1 MKKKFKVAMSRE
13 NISTSIDIVRTIVDL
28 MIDGDMPAV
37 DAVSN
42 VVAARALE
50 KYQDH
55 IRAAFSRAGVDLNP
69 GEVLTVDV
77 LLRVIREKSGLEVD
91 TLSAAGIYSAVDT
104 QLTSQLSSRLGVE
117 LPTVMGGVDVIKTAL
132 INAAKDAVSSGRA
145 TGFISAA
152 LIKRIRTIKTLGIDG
167 AKTEEERKKTMSRK
181 KQKKNRRKNREDRE

>member
-91 TLSAAGIYSAVDT
+91 TLSAAGIYSAVDA
-104 QLTSQLSSRLGVE
+104 QLTSQLSSRLGVA
-117 LPTVMGGVDVIKTAL
+117 LPSVMGGVDVIKTAL

-167 AKTEEERKKTMSRK
+167 AKTEEERKKTMARIY
-181 KQKKNRRKNREDRE
+181 QKRYRRKNREVWV

>member
-77 LLRVIREKSGLEVD
+77 LLRVIREKSGLEVY

-167 AKTEEERKKTMSRK
+167 AKTEEERKKTMSRIY
-181 KQKKNRRKNREDRE
+181 QKRYRRKNREVWV

>member
-91 TLSAAGIYSAVDT
+91 TLSAAGIYSAVDA

-167 AKTEEERKKTMSRK
+167 AKTEEERKKTMSRIY
-181 KQKKNRRKNREDRE
+181 QKRYRRKNREVWV

>member
-28 MIDGDMPAV
+28 MIDGEMPAV

-167 AKTEEERKKTMSRK
+167 AKTEEERKKTTSRIYEK
-181 KQKKNRRKNREDRE
+181 RKRRKNREVWD

>member
-28 MIDGDMPAV
+28 MIDGEMPAV

-167 AKTEEERKKTMSRK
+167 AKTEEERKKTTSRIYEK
-181 KQKKNRRKNREDRE
+181 RKRRKNREVWV

>member
-13 NISTSIDIVRTIVDL
+13 NISTSIDICRTIVDL

-91 TLSAAGIYSAVDT
+91 TLSAAGIYSAVDA

-167 AKTEEERKKTMSRK
+167 AKTEEERKKTMSRIY
-181 KQKKNRRKNREDRE
+181 QKRYRRKNREVWV

>member
-28 MIDGDMPAV
+28 MVDGEMPAV

-91 TLSAAGIYSAVDT
+91 TLSAAGIYSAVDA

-167 AKTEEERKKTMSRK
+167 AKTEEERKKTMSRIY
-181 KQKKNRRKNREDRE
+181 QKRYRRKNREVWV